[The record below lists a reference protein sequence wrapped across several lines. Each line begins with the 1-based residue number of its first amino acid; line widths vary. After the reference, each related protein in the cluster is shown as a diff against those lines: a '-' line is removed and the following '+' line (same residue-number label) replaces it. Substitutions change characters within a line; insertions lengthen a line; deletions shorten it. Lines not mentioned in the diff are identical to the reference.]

1 MAKVKRRRA
10 ARNLRKR
17 NGIWWYRFIKD
28 GKELQGSLDTRA
40 LAVAQERLAV
50 ARRRIED
57 AQWGKRPR
65 RTFEEVCEV
74 VAEQHF
80 PNLKPRSAEQ
90 YRVSM
95 ANLAPDFR
103 GVRLD
108 EIGSARLAAFEL
120 RRRRMGVTGSTIR
133 RDLACLSMM
142 FTKAEEWEWVDRN
155 PVKPF
160 LRGRQLAG
168 LEENQPRTRWLTLA
182 EEREILAAASE
193 ALLPAIIFAIDTGLR
208 KEEQLSLLRSD
219 VDMAHRQVTV
229 RAAVA
234 KNGKGRIVPLLKR
247 TVELIGNLQ
256 PRTASQYLFHTPTGE
271 RYSPNSNAF
280 YSGLQAAVGRAN
292 RARGAGQ
299 PAIAHV
305 SWHDLRRTC
314 GCRLLQDHRLPMDY
328 VSRWLGHSS
337 VRVTEKHYAFLS
349 HWQLHEA
356 VRQSEGTS

>member
-1 MAKVKRRRA
+1 MAKGIRRRP
-10 ARNLRKR
+10 ARNLKKR
-17 NGIWWYRFIKD
+17 GGIWWYRFTRD
-28 GKELQGSLDTRA
+28 GQEFEGTLHTAELSA
-40 LAVAQERLAV
+40 AQERLGV

-65 RTFEEVCEV
+65 RTFDEACEV

-80 PNLKPRSAEQ
+80 LNLKPRSPEQ

-142 FTKAEEWEWVDRN
+142 FTKAEEWEWIERN

-168 LEENQPRTRWLTLA
+168 LKENEPRTRWLTLA
-182 EEREILAAASE
+182 EEREILAATSE
-193 ALLPAIIFAIDTGLR
+193 ALIPAIIFAIDTGLR
-208 KEEQLSLLRSD
+208 KEEQMSLLRSD
-219 VDMAHRQVTV
+219 VDLAQRQVTV

-247 TVELIGNLQ
+247 TVELIGHLQ
-256 PRTASQYLFHTPTGE
+256 PRTASRYLFHTPTGE

-280 YSGLQAAVGRAN
+280 YSGLQAAA
-292 RARGAGQ
+292 
-299 PAIAHV
+299 
-305 SWHDLRRTC
+305 D
-314 GCRLLQDHRLPMDY
+314 
-328 VSRWLGHSS
+328 
-337 VRVTEKHYAFLS
+337 
-349 HWQLHEA
+349 
-356 VRQSEGTS
+356 